1 MTPSASTR
9 SRLIIAASF
18 GTALVLSVMPG
29 PVWAEQFRPDWAA
42 LVLIYWCIAIPQRV
56 SVGTGWTVGLALDV
70 LNGSLL
76 GQHALALSIIA
87 YLAVRL
93 HTQLRVFPRWQQA
106 ASVLLLLMVNYLS
119 VLWVR
124 ALIDQAPATWSY
136 WTPSIVGALIW
147 PWLFVIMRDVRRR
160 WAVS

>member
-1 MTPSASTR
+1 MTLSDTSR

-18 GTALVLSVMPG
+18 GVALVLAVMPG
-29 PVWAEQFRPDWAA
+29 PIWAEQFRPDWTA
-42 LVLIYWCIAIPQRV
+42 LVLIYWCIAVPQRV

-76 GQHALALSIIA
+76 GQHALALGTIA
-87 YLAVRL
+87 YLAGRL

-106 ASVLLLLMVNYLS
+106 ASVLLLLLVNYLA

-124 ALIDQAPATWSY
+124 ALIDQAPASWSY
-136 WTPSIVGALIW
+136 WTPSIVGALVW
-147 PWLFVIMRDVRRR
+147 PWLFVILRDVRRR
-160 WAVS
+160 WKVG